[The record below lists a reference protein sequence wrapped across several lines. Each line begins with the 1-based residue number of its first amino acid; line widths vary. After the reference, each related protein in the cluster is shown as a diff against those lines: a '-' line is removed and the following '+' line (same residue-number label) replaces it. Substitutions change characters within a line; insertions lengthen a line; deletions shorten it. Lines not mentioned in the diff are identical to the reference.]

1 MRNNNDICRS
11 EVELKLEQESL
22 GKAVEVEMAGA
33 SALMDAEILLDSK
46 SSDYFLGFLN
56 GFAHCLRLGE
66 RIDVIN
72 SGKDEGL
79 L

>member
-11 EVELKLEQESL
+11 EAELKLEQESL
-22 GKAVEVEMAGA
+22 CKAVEVEMAGA

-56 GFAHCLRLGE
+56 GFAHCLRLSE

>member
-1 MRNNNDICRS
+1 MKNNNDICRPES
-11 EVELKLEQESL
+11 ELRPNQELLC
-22 GKAVEVEMAGA
+22 KALEVEMAGA

-56 GFAHCLRLGE
+56 GFAHCLRLSE
-66 RIDVIN
+66 SIDVIN